1 MAPIVCRAPVCG
13 RVPWTP
19 VALPPSFAACWA
31 WICRGAVAVSVVIAA
46 HSFPTEQHVPVAG
59 SARVAAVAYLSIV
72 PARLIPSRCVPYCVR
87 VPFVRLVQTTPAPA
101 SNEHARAS
109 PGHHRRP
116 LPARPK
122 LTWAG
127 DLIPSRR
134 ALLIGPVRRI
144 SMLAEDNA
152 RDGFMFKA
160 FGQRHGPA
168 APARIDTGRCQFG
181 GKATSLVPPA
191 TKKPLKDHG
200 RRRDIVHFRFA
211 V

>member
-72 PARLIPSRCVPYCVR
+72 PARLIPSRCVPCCVR
-87 VPFVRLVQTTPAPA
+87 VRFVRLVQTAPAPA

-109 PGHHRRP
+109 LGHHRRS
-116 LPARPK
+116 LPANVLIQRVVESSQVRWGTARQAFPSTVSDARRQSVSFGERRWYAGGTTP
-122 LTWAG
+122 LT
-127 DLIPSRR
+127 PR
-134 ALLIGPVRRI
+134 
-144 SMLAEDNA
+144 
-152 RDGFMFKA
+152 
-160 FGQRHGPA
+160 
-168 APARIDTGRCQFG
+168 
-181 GKATSLVPPA
+181 
-191 TKKPLKDHG
+191 
-200 RRRDIVHFRFA
+200 
-211 V
+211 